1 MKLSFA
7 LFPSTLIGTLP
18 VALALVSGLK
28 DAVIPDGNIAFGE
41 IGLTGELRAVSNADQ
56 RIGEAARM
64 GFRRIILPYHN
75 IPSVTRRPEIDIVG
89 VHTVREAFE
98 EIQQKGK

>member
-1 MKLSFA
+1 
-7 LFPSTLIGTLP
+7 
-18 VALALVSGLK
+18 
-28 DAVIPDGNIAFGE
+28 
-41 IGLTGELRAVSNADQ
+41 
-56 RIGEAARM
+56 M